1 MSHQVVQGAVSTVM
15 EVGSVGLPANFDRRP
30 RTLFRVMQKHLQEH
44 FRLRLLQLR
53 LHLKKLLHVTPQ
65 RQPAL
70 LLQALLIRQIQIPEV
85 VNRLRQQTL
94 QRRLRQ

>member
-1 MSHQVVQGAVSTVM
+1 MSHRVVQGVEFTVM

-30 RTLFRVMQKHLQEH
+30 RTLSRVMQKHPQEH
-44 FRLRLLQLR
+44 FRLRLLRLR

-85 VNRLRQQTL
+85 VNRLRQQIL